1 MSVNDFE
8 NIRTLKNDLCI
19 VGYEFIFPLFLQDT
33 NNVGH
38 EWIVSVFIFQLYSR
52 KEEQNEDTGS
62 INSYRLACEK

>member
-38 EWIVSVFIFQLYSR
+38 E
-52 KEEQNEDTGS
+52 
-62 INSYRLACEK
+62 